1 MHKLYANNGENS
13 VNDIL
18 ACHNMSIKYFVI
30 NCIFKKG
37 SILGNFDRKYVF
49 TEKLCVYECKT
60 RRKVKKHVTRLNMP
74 IGCFETKL

>member
-37 SILGNFDRKYVF
+37 SILGNLVRFAKYWLKRIDRKYVF
-49 TEKLCVYECKT
+49 TKNAYMY
-60 RRKVKKHVTRLNMP
+60 VKRVVK
-74 IGCFETKL
+74 

>member
-37 SILGNFDRKYVF
+37 SIDRKYVF
-49 TEKLCVYECKT
+49 TKNAYMY
-60 RRKVKKHVTRLNMP
+60 VKRVVK
-74 IGCFETKL
+74 